1 MQLTI
6 EPSPKAQETAAY
18 LMQSFIDA
26 AEGDVVRANE
36 IANLYI
42 DGMNRNSDLNV
53 RETAQ
58 CLKVLTKASSPSK
71 YLT

>member
-1 MQLTI
+1 
-6 EPSPKAQETAAY
+6 
-18 LMQSFIDA
+18 MQSFIDA

-58 CLKVLTKASSPSK
+58 CLKVLTKASPPSK